1 MCSNQCNFFLIEVN
15 FLIQIDIWI
24 YTLFLSLFFFYI
36 TRSFYIFLN
45 ISKISEWLNTAIYSR
60 FKHFFFFFCTFYT
73 LTLVHFQTT
82 KDSSY
87 NPSSNNTRRH
97 LSHRL
102 YDVQSHL
109 PCITSSMSKLRGRLI
124 FISCGCS

>member
-1 MCSNQCNFFLIEVN
+1 MQFFFNWGKFFNPDRYLNIHFVS
-15 FLIQIDIWI
+15 
-24 YTLFLSLFFFYI
+24 LSLFFYI

-60 FKHFFFFFCTFYT
+60 FKHFFSFFFCTFYT

>member
-1 MCSNQCNFFLIEVN
+1 MQFFFNWGKFFNRGRYLNIHFVS
-15 FLIQIDIWI
+15 
-24 YTLFLSLFFFYI
+24 LSLFFYI

-45 ISKISEWLNTAIYSR
+45 ISKIFEWLNTAIYSR
-60 FKHFFFFFCTFYT
+60 FKRFFFLFFFFCTFYT

-87 NPSSNNTRRH
+87 NPSSNNTRWH